1 MGSAIQKANQVLGA
15 SASGSGVTAD
25 ELESAAD
32 ELHKTI
38 ESAVSAGLE
47 KSHALVA
54 EATELE
60 KSLRDEGSKLR
71 VGEFHVASMLECTR
85 KRTSN
90 FVQICFNLF
99 AR

>member
-1 MGSAIQKANQVLGA
+1 MGSSIQKANQVLGA

-38 ESAVSAGLE
+38 ESAVSVGLA
-47 KSHALVA
+47 KSHPLVV
-54 EATELE
+54 EATEMN

-71 VGEFHVASMLECTR
+71 VSFM
-85 KRTSN
+85 
-90 FVQICFNLF
+90 
-99 AR
+99 